1 MAVDDGRVVSNF
13 ITQALRNEDITIY
26 GDGSQ
31 TRSFCYVS
39 DLIDGI
45 LKVMNLK
52 SPLESPINLGNPN
65 EFTVLELAGNIIS
78 KINTKS
84 RLIKLELPSDDPK
97 QRKPD
102 ISLANE
108 LLAWSPKISLDMG
121 LDLTIKYFTEI
132 LKVR

>member
-1 MAVDDGRVVSNF
+1 
-13 ITQALRNEDITIY
+13 
-26 GDGSQ
+26 
-31 TRSFCYVS
+31 
-39 DLIDGI
+39 
-45 LKVMNLK
+45 MNLK